1 MWKKARRFTRR
12 CEESVFG
19 KAAFPGYYR
28 LSEAEF
34 ATLWKDAAF
43 VLDANVL
50 LNLHRYPEKA
60 REDLLKV
67 LQKIAAQLWIP
78 HQAAL
83 EYQRN
88 RQTVI
93 ADQRS
98 RFADVRKILETAQQ
112 NLESELQQLQLKRRH
127 SNINPD
133 SFTKKLVKLTGEFTA
148 ELDALEKAHTAN
160 VEKDELRERIENL
173 FEGRLGQPPADQKT
187 LDTLY
192 KEGEE
197 RFAKFIPPGY
207 LDRKKEKDKQ
217 GDDYAYGGLSY
228 KRKFGDFIVWKQIL
242 DHAKTKALKNVIF
255 VTDDDKDDWWWC
267 VESQG
272 RKKLGPRPELVEEI
286 KREAAVERFHMYS
299 SEQFLEFADTHLKVK
314 VSKDSIAQV
323 TESKAEARRLVGRAS
338 EFMGQEYLASL
349 AVRRWLVR
357 RFSESQIVENERG
370 FPDFVVELESGGKMG
385 VEVTTLRGTFTLLL
399 NRFEKV
405 FRGHYEIT
413 SGRLNRCMFVF
424 VLVNDR
430 DEERTL
436 RMIRSRLRE
445 LPPEVEIQIGR
456 LSGHDEQDVGFE
468 PLDRII

>member
-1 MWKKARRFTRR
+1 MK
-12 CEESVFG
+12 S
-19 KAAFPGYYR
+19 AFPGYYR
-28 LSEAEF
+28 LSEEDF
-34 ATLWKDAAF
+34 ATLWKDGVF

-50 LNLHRYPEKA
+50 LNLYRYPEKA
-60 REDLLKV
+60 REDLLKA
-67 LQKIAAQLWIP
+67 LHKIAGRLWIP
-78 HQAAL
+78 YHAAL

-98 RFADVRKILETAQQ
+98 RFSDVRKILETAQQ
-112 NLESELQQLQLKRRH
+112 DIDSELQQLQLKKRH

-133 SFTKKLVKLTGEFTA
+133 SFTQKFGKLTNDFTS
-148 ELDALEKAHTAN
+148 ELDALEKAHSAN
-160 VEKDELRERIENL
+160 VDKDELRERIENL
-173 FEGRLGQPPADQKT
+173 FEGRLGQSPVDQKT
-187 LDTLY
+187 LETIF

-197 RFAKFIPPGY
+197 RFAKQIPPGY

-242 DHAKTKALKNVIF
+242 EHAKAQALKNVVFI
-255 VTDDDKDDWWWC
+255 TDDDKDDWWWC
-267 VESQG
+267 IDSQG

-299 SEQFLEFADTHLKVK
+299 SEQFLEFADLHLKVK

-338 EFMGQEYLASL
+338 EFMRQGQLVSL
-349 AVRRWLVR
+349 AVRRWLLKQ
-357 RFSESQIVENERG
+357 FSESQIVENERG
-370 FPDFVVELESGGKMG
+370 FPDFVIELESGGKMG
-385 VEVTTLRGTFTLLL
+385 VEVTTVRGTFALLPDRL
-399 NRFEKV
+399 EKV

-413 SGRLNRCMFVF
+413 SGRLKRCMFVF
-424 VLVNDR
+424 VLVNDPN
-430 DEERTL
+430 EERTL

-445 LPPEVEIQIGR
+445 LPPEIEIQIGR
-456 LSGHDEQDVGFE
+456 LTGSEERNVDFE
-468 PLDRII
+468 SLERII

>member
-1 MWKKARRFTRR
+1 M
-12 CEESVFG
+12 
-19 KAAFPGYYR
+19 
-28 LSEAEF
+28 
-34 ATLWKDAAF
+34 
-43 VLDANVL
+43 LDANVL
-50 LNLHRYPEKA
+50 LNLYRYPEKA
-60 REDLLKV
+60 REDLIKA
-67 LQKIAAQLWIP
+67 LQKIEGRLWIP

-112 NLESELQQLQLKRRH
+112 DIENELQQLQLKKRH

-133 SFTKKLVKLTGEFTA
+133 SFTQKLVKLIGEFTA

-160 VEKDELRERIENL
+160 VEKDELRERIEKL
-173 FEGRLGQPPADQKT
+173 FDGRLGQPPANQKT

-197 RFAKFIPPGY
+197 RFAKNIPPGY

-217 GDDYAYGGLSY
+217 GDDYAYGGISY

-242 DHAKTKALKNVIF
+242 EHAKAQALKSVVF

-267 VESQG
+267 IESQG

-286 KREAAVERFHMYS
+286 KREAAIERFHMYS

-314 VSKDSIAQV
+314 VNKESIAQV
-323 TESKAEARRLVGRAS
+323 AESKLEARRLMIRTS
-338 EFMGQEYLASL
+338 EIRQRFQLATK
-349 AVRRWLVR
+349 AVYQWLTKQYPSAR
-357 RFSESQIVENERG
+357 IIENERG
-370 FPDFVVELESGGKMG
+370 FPDFLIDLDSGGRIG
-385 VEVTTLRGTFTLLL
+385 VEVTPIRGPFGVMPDRL
-399 NRFEKV
+399 EKI

-413 SGRLNRCMFVF
+413 AGRMQRCLFVF
-424 VLVNDR
+424 IFMEDADEGRAVN
-430 DEERTL
+430 
-436 RMIRSRLRE
+436 MIRHRLRD
-445 LPPEVEIQIGR
+445 LPPGIDVQFGR
-456 LSGHDEQDVGFE
+456 IKENSEGDCDFHAIPSPLTLPGFE
-468 PLDRII
+468 L